1 MKRIVTGCWV
11 DETTTSSSDGLPPRG
26 GGRSRP
32 VHAFTILEVLVALF
46 IFAAVL
52 VSLYATWK
60 LILQSNAAGLAIAAN
75 AQRSRMAIQ
84 TVEEAVGSAVLF
96 NNNTNYAF
104 IADTSGNFAAVSL
117 VGHLSDSFP
126 ASGRFEG
133 ERIRRVT
140 FMVENGPDGTPALM
154 MRQNSML
161 AADTDTVES
170 YPVLLAK
177 DVSLFTMDFW
187 DVRKNEFVAEW
198 LNPRQLPPLVRIS
211 LGFGVRKRL
220 RTEPDELVTR
230 IVRIYGVGVDG
241 ALQGG
246 APTPVRSN

>member
-1 MKRIVTGCWV
+1 MRL
-11 DETTTSSSDGLPPRG
+11 SPLSPLPPRAG
-26 GGRSRP
+26 FRTRANQ
-32 VHAFTILEVLVALF
+32 AFTVIEVLVALF

-52 VSLYATWK
+52 TSLYATWK
-60 LILQSNAAGLAIAAN
+60 LVLQSNAAGLAIAAS
-75 AQRSRMAIQ
+75 AQRSRMAMQ
-84 TVEEAVGSAVLF
+84 TVEEAVGSAVMF

-104 IADTSGNFAAVSL
+104 VADTSGSFAAVSL

-154 MRQNSML
+154 MRQNSLM

-177 DVSLFTMDFW
+177 DVSLFSMEFW
-187 DVRKNEFVAEW
+187 DPRKNEYVAEW
-198 LNPRQLPPLVRIS
+198 TNPRQLPPLVRIM

-220 RTEPDELVTR
+220 RTEPDQIVTR
-230 IVRIYGVGVDG
+230 VVRIYGVGVDG

-246 APTPVRSN
+246 PATPVRAN

>member
-1 MKRIVTGCWV
+1 MKPVQLSPLPGQH
-11 DETTTSSSDGLPPRG
+11 GLQS
-26 GGRSRP
+26 RSNR
-32 VHAFTILEVLVALF
+32 AFTVIEVLVALF

-52 VSLYATWK
+52 TSLYATWR
-60 LILQSNAAGLAIAAN
+60 LVLQSNAAGLAIAAN
-75 AQRSRMAIQ
+75 AQRSRMAMQ
-84 TVEEAVGSAVLF
+84 TVEEAVGSAVMF

-104 IADTSGNFAAVSL
+104 VADTSGGFAAVSL

-154 MRQNSML
+154 MRQNSLM

-177 DVSLFTMDFW
+177 EVSLFTMEFW
-187 DVRKNEFVAEW
+187 DSRKNEFVAEW
-198 LNPRQLPPLVRIS
+198 VNPRQLPPLVRIM

-220 RTEPDELVTR
+220 RTEPDEIVTR
-230 IVRIYGVGVDG
+230 VVRIYGVGVDG

-246 APTPVRSN
+246 APTAARPN